1 MYTLVKDIITNGV
14 MEKNLTGPR
23 EIQGPS
29 LLSWL
34 CHQLDVWLE
43 KIHSI
48 SLGQFPHLIWVVPLN
63 FHLLDS

>member
-34 CHQLDVWLE
+34 CHQLDV
-43 KIHSI
+43 
-48 SLGQFPHLIWVVPLN
+48 
-63 FHLLDS
+63 